1 MNMKELVD
9 RFPTQLKEALAIAQ
23 AKSFNPSKETIQNVV
38 VSGLGGSGIGGS
50 IVSEILANS
59 LKVPVYINKDYAIPA
74 FVGKHTLFVA
84 SSYSGNTEETL
95 EALDKATHAGAEIA
109 CITSSGKLL
118 EIAQKAGY
126 NYLQVPGG
134 MPPRSCLGYSM
145 VQLMGVFTKYQLT
158 DYPSL
163 EKVAASIDLLI
174 SQKETIQK
182 QAMQM
187 TEFLL
192 DKTPIIYTSSGFEGV
207 AIRLRQQLNE
217 NSKVLCWHHI
227 IPEMNH
233 NELVGWTVPNDQLA
247 VVYLRSGNEYARTA
261 ERIDFL
267 QKVISNYTANQ
278 LSIVS
283 QGNSAIEEAFYL
295 IHVSDWASVYLA
307 EKRGVDAMDIDIIY
321 KLKEHL
327 STF

>member
-1 MNMKELVD
+1 MKELVE

-23 AKSFNPSKETIQNVV
+23 SKSFKPSNNPIQQVV
-38 VSGLGGSGIGGS
+38 VSGLGGSGIGGT
-50 IVSEILANS
+50 IVAEILANS
-59 LKVPVYINKDYAIPA
+59 LRVPVYINKDYAIPA
-74 FVGKHTLFVA
+74 FVGKNTLFVA

-95 EALDKATHAGAEIA
+95 EALEKAIQAGAEIA
-109 CITSSGKLL
+109 CITSGGKLL
-118 EIAQKAGY
+118 DIAVQSGY

-145 VQLMGVFTKYQLT
+145 VQLMGVFSKYQLS

-163 EKVAASIDLLI
+163 EKVDASIRLLE
-174 SQKETIQK
+174 SQKQTIQE

-187 TEFLL
+187 TEFLMN
-192 DKTPIIYTSSGFEGV
+192 KTPIIYTSSGFEGV

-217 NSKVLCWHHI
+217 NAKVLCWHHI

-247 VVYLRSGNEYARTA
+247 VVYLRSGNEYSRTA
-261 ERIDFL
+261 ERIAFL
-267 QKVISNYTANQ
+267 QNVISNYTPHQ

-283 QGNSAIEEAFYL
+283 QGASAIEEAFYL

-307 EKRGVDAMDIDIIY
+307 DKRQVDAMDIDIIY
-321 KLKEHL
+321 KLKDHL